1 MSTFKEKFCQYSIN
15 DIFWKFWLCLQSHGS
30 KNQTGLASQVWGTTP
45 KIKQNF
51 HITRWTYLLN
61 DVKIAFSEILLT
73 SKMTMSDK
81 AISKPSNAVGKK
93 AKKQNILLMCYN
105 ITNKYDVWLDGTIY
119 IINRKRYQLLD
130 LQPELMKLSFTAGH
144 NY

>member
-51 HITRWTYLLN
+51 HIMRWTYFLN
-61 DVKIAFSEILLT
+61 DVKIAF
-73 SKMTMSDK
+73 
-81 AISKPSNAVGKK
+81 
-93 AKKQNILLMCYN
+93 
-105 ITNKYDVWLDGTIY
+105 
-119 IINRKRYQLLD
+119 
-130 LQPELMKLSFTAGH
+130 
-144 NY
+144 